1 MNGQNQ
7 FFIFCNCVAIGFIG
21 GLLYE
26 IFSVFRAIFGCRKG
40 KNKILGGCID
50 CLFCIIFAFFCVFL
64 SYLLHFPEIRVYMY
78 IGYVIGGIIYLKT
91 LRRIVAI
98 LKKVCYNVVI
108 KTAKIGK
115 KQEKT
120 LEKEVEIDL

>member
-7 FFIFCNCVAIGFIG
+7 FLIFCYCVAIGFIG

-26 IFSVFRAIFGCRKG
+26 IFSVFRAILGCRKE

-50 CLFCIIFAFFCVFL
+50 CLFCLTFACFCVFA

-78 IGYVIGGIIYLKT
+78 IGYGIGGIIYLKT

-98 LKKVCYNVVI
+98 FKKVCYNVVTKI
-108 KTAKIGK
+108 VKIGK